1 MDMGL
6 GDKVAV
12 VTGASRGIGLAVAT
26 ALAHEG
32 ARVVA
37 ASREPGAAVAELAD
51 RFPVLPVAVDLAAP
65 DGGDRLVA
73 ETVARFGG
81 VDILVNNVGA
91 LDPRRGGGFLA
102 VDDADWREVLDT
114 NLLSMVRASR
124 AALPVM
130 LDRGGGVIV
139 NISSL
144 NARVP
149 NPLVVAYGAAKAAM
163 TNLSKALSEEFGPRG
178 IRVATVSP
186 GPVRT
191 AMWEAA
197 GGMTDTL
204 AQATG
209 LDRATVEAQ
218 LPQLAGITLGRV
230 ATADDIAP
238 LVVFL
243 VSGRAAMVTGADY
256 TIDGGMGKS
265 A

>member
-6 GDKVAV
+6 RDKVAV

-26 ALAHEG
+26 ALAREG

-51 RFPVLPVAVDLAAP
+51 TFPILPVAVDLATP
-65 DGGDRLVA
+65 DGGERLIA
-73 ETVARFGG
+73 GAVARFGG

-91 LDPRRGGGFLA
+91 LDPQRGGGFLA

-114 NLLSMVRASR
+114 NLLSMARTSR
-124 AALPVM
+124 AALPIM
-130 LDRGGGVIV
+130 LDRGGGVII

-178 IRVATVSP
+178 VRVVTVSP

-209 LDRATVEAQ
+209 LDRAAVEAQ

-243 VSGRAAMVTGADY
+243 ASGRAAMVTGADY
-256 TIDGGMGKS
+256 TIDGGMGKGV
-265 A
+265 

>member
-6 GDKVAV
+6 RDKVAV

-124 AALPVM
+124 AARPGM
-130 LDRGGGVIV
+130 LAPGGG
-139 NISSL
+139 
-144 NARVP
+144 
-149 NPLVVAYGAAKAAM
+149 G
-163 TNLSKALSEEFGPRG
+163 
-178 IRVATVSP
+178 
-186 GPVRT
+186 
-191 AMWEAA
+191 
-197 GGMTDTL
+197 
-204 AQATG
+204 
-209 LDRATVEAQ
+209 
-218 LPQLAGITLGRV
+218 
-230 ATADDIAP
+230 
-238 LVVFL
+238 
-243 VSGRAAMVTGADY
+243 
-256 TIDGGMGKS
+256 
-265 A
+265 